1 MDRQTG
7 MRRFDWAS
15 LIIGI
20 LFLLAGFVSFMRP
33 DKTLHLLSVIMGVGF
48 LLYGIYEL
56 LIRRRWVRTLGG
68 STGWIVFSG
77 FVDLLLGIMFIFYP
91 GFGALYIAIIFAIW
105 FMFDSL
111 MDFMMTRV
119 LKGITATSHYWIL
132 VILSILG
139 FALGIVLL
147 FSPMISA
154 MTIVWIISTFL
165 ILFGAVKIIQA
176 FC

>member
-1 MDRQTG
+1 
-7 MRRFDWAS
+7 
-15 LIIGI
+15 
-20 LFLLAGFVSFMRP
+20 
-33 DKTLHLLSVIMGVGF
+33 
-48 LLYGIYEL
+48 
-56 LIRRRWVRTLGG
+56 
-68 STGWIVFSG
+68 
-77 FVDLLLGIMFIFYP
+77 MFIFYP
-91 GFGALYIAIIFAIW
+91 GFGVLYIAIIFAIW

>member
-1 MDRQTG
+1 MDSQTKTH
-7 MRRFDWAS
+7 RFDWAS

-20 LFLLAGFVSFMRP
+20 LFLIAGFVSFMRP

-68 STGWIVFSG
+68 SSGWVIFSG
-77 FVDLLLGIMFIFYP
+77 LVDLFLGILFIFYP

-105 FMFDSL
+105 FMFDSI
-111 MDFMMTRV
+111 MDFMMTRTF
-119 LKGITATSHYWIL
+119 KGVASAGYYWTL
-132 VILSILG
+132 VILSIVG
-139 FALGIVLL
+139 FILGIVLL

-165 ILFGAVKIIQA
+165 IVFGVVKIIQA
-176 FC
+176 F